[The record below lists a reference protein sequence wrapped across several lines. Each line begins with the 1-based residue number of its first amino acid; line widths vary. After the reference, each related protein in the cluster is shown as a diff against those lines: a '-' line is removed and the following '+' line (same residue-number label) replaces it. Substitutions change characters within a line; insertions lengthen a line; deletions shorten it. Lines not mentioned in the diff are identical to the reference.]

1 MKEVDMSQAMK
12 EGMRRLASGVC
23 VVTATDV
30 NGDPCA
36 MTATSVTSLSD
47 TPASLLVC
55 VNKDTRLY
63 EAMQQEGS
71 VFCINLLNSSHEEI
85 SNRCAFGDPGK
96 ARFELGDWDFATPA
110 AHLQSALACFVCR
123 RDRLIDYGT
132 HGILIGQ
139 INKVLVNEAE
149 NGEAVIDPLIYLN
162 GGYYSL

>member
-1 MKEVDMSQAMK
+1 MKQVEVSQAMK

-23 VVTATDV
+23 VVTATDI

-47 TPASLLVC
+47 SPSSLLVC
-55 VNKDTRLY
+55 VNQDTRLY
-63 EAMQQEGS
+63 EAMQQQGS
-71 VFCINLLNSSHEEI
+71 MFCINLLGSSHEEI

-96 ARFELGDWDFATPA
+96 ARFEVGDWNFSSPA
-110 AHLQSALACFVCR
+110 AYLESALACFFCS
-123 RDRLIDYGT
+123 RDQLIDYGT

-139 INKVLVNEAE
+139 IDKVLINEADE
-149 NGEAVIDPLIYLN
+149 GEAVIDPLIYLN